1 MSKNNKTYYQ
11 LILDSSSSMASVAIE
26 TMDAFN
32 DQIEAIRRLQEQH
45 PDQEVRVSL
54 TTFDTFIDYT
64 LDRTRPEDVPELSRA
79 SYRPRRMTSLLDAMG
94 HSVQRLQAQVG
105 DEIAEDRATAV
116 VVTLTDGYENASKRY
131 SHWDVATMIDQ
142 LQGDGSWTFSFL
154 GADIDAFRVASS
166 LGIHRCNTRS
176 ILKEDLQKSFDEVNG
191 AMEEHLLAK
200 TLGRKKRHF
209 LD

>member
-64 LDRTRPEDVPELSRA
+64 LDRTRPEDVPE
-79 SYRPRRMTSLLDAMG
+79 
-94 HSVQRLQAQVG
+94 
-105 DEIAEDRATAV
+105 
-116 VVTLTDGYENASKRY
+116 
-131 SHWDVATMIDQ
+131 
-142 LQGDGSWTFSFL
+142 
-154 GADIDAFRVASS
+154 
-166 LGIHRCNTRS
+166 
-176 ILKEDLQKSFDEVNG
+176 
-191 AMEEHLLAK
+191 
-200 TLGRKKRHF
+200 
-209 LD
+209 